1 MSWKK
6 WRDICFRLT
15 KTDIIKRYFGRGI
28 CPYQLSFVLGSALRR
43 LVLSPEE
50 LVDRLRLNG
59 AALVVLE
66 VGPGPGFFSVKAV
79 RHSPT

>member
-1 MSWKK
+1 MGWKK
-6 WRDICFRLT
+6 WRDI
-15 KTDIIKRYFGRGI
+15 IKRHFGRGI

-59 AALVVLE
+59 AALSNSQFGMNVAQLLD
-66 VGPGPGFFSVKAV
+66 
-79 RHSPT
+79 

>member
-1 MSWKK
+1 MGWKK
-6 WRDICFRLT
+6 WRDI
-15 KTDIIKRYFGRGI
+15 IKRHFGRGI

-59 AALVVLE
+59 AALVLE